1 MAALKAQFY
10 TSRLAIEAAQIS
22 QDPVS
27 GEEVKV
33 WAVVNGMEAIA
44 AAVAP
49 TTVQS
54 VGAKEFRSPSQTV
67 YTATWQIS
75 LNGLWPAITPQMR
88 ARFEDSRVYNILG
101 VEQDSHATLTRL
113 KVERVT

>member
-54 VGAKEFRSPSQTV
+54 VGATEFRSPSQTV